1 MNEFTI
7 IAMIGRPVDE
17 VFAVITDLDQTP
29 VWTPGLSE
37 VRQTSD
43 GPLAPGATIVYTGTF
58 LGRSYG
64 SPAVCTGLTENKLFA
79 TKTTTAP
86 FYLEVETALE
96 PTPDGTRVTS
106 IYRGE
111 SRGFVKL
118 AEPLV
123 VRMARKQFET
133 AFENLRTLL
142 EDRAPSPHGS

>member
-1 MNEFTI
+1 MDEFTI
-7 IAMIGRPVDE
+7 ITLIGRPVDE
-17 VFAVITDLDQTP
+17 VFAVITDLAQTP

-43 GPLAPGATIVYTGTF
+43 GALAVGATIVYTGTF
-58 LGRSYG
+58 FGRSFH
-64 SPAVCTGLTENKLFA
+64 SPAVCTGLAENKLFA

-86 FYLEVETALE
+86 FYLEVETTLE

-106 IYRGE
+106 VYRGE

-123 VRMARKQFET
+123 ARMGRKQFET
-133 AFENLRTLL
+133 AHENLRILL
-142 EDRAPSPHGS
+142 EDRALSPHGS

>member
-7 IAMIGRPVDE
+7 VTMIGRPIDE
-17 VFAVITDLDQTP
+17 VFAVITDLAQTP

-37 VRQTSD
+37 VRQTSA

-58 LGRSYG
+58 FGRSFE
-64 SPAVCTGLTENKLFA
+64 SQAVCTGLTENKLFA

-106 IYRGE
+106 VYRGE

-123 VRMARKQFET
+123 IRMAKRQFET
-133 AFENLRTLL
+133 AYENLRTLL
-142 EDRAPSPHGS
+142 EDGALSPPGS